1 MSETITLN
9 HLILYLYNETEL
21 TDSVLVQHTLD
32 TNEEA
37 AEEYKQL
44 IEARQLIDQTF
55 TSPSTH
61 SITSILA
68 YSQLTAPLQSI

>member
-37 AEEYKQL
+37 AEEYRQL
-44 IEARQLIDQTF
+44 IEARSLIDQTF
-55 TSPSTH
+55 LAPSENAV
-61 SITSILA
+61 SSILA
-68 YSQLTAPLQSI
+68 YSRLTAPLQRV

>member
-37 AEEYKQL
+37 AEEYRQL
-44 IEARQLIDQTF
+44 IEARSLIDQTLLE
-55 TSPSTH
+55 PSENAV
-61 SITSILA
+61 SSILA
-68 YSQLTAPLQSI
+68 YSRLTAPLQRA

>member
-37 AEEYKQL
+37 AEEYRQL
-44 IEARQLIDQTF
+44 IEARSLIDQTLLA
-55 TSPSTH
+55 PSENAV
-61 SITSILA
+61 SSILA
-68 YSQLTAPLQSI
+68 YSRLTAPLQRA